1 MCYTAIIKGA
11 VKEADMAR
19 VIWQVYRCK
28 LAWGMSRWSA
38 ICATAAAV
46 GCTREVVQRI
56 VGK

>member
-1 MCYTAIIKGA
+1 
-11 VKEADMAR
+11 MAR
-19 VIWQVYRCK
+19 VIWQVFRCK